1 MDDEL
6 ATLAN
11 KIKTIEE
18 KIETLEEHIETIR
31 TGDDAAVEA
40 LGYGRRDEA
49 KAVLVALIN
58 EKVELRKDLRSA
70 KEQQGGA
77 GTSKLPVHLELV
89 MFPRESSCCMHLQT
103 F

>member
-1 MDDEL
+1 MGDEL
-6 ATLAN
+6 ATLGN

-18 KIETLEEHIETIR
+18 KIDTLEQHIETIR

-58 EKVELRKDLRSA
+58 KEVELRKDLRSA
-70 KEQQGGA
+70 KEQQSGV
-77 GTSKLPVHLELV
+77 GTSMLPH
-89 MFPRESSCCMHLQT
+89 S
-103 F
+103 